1 MVMQARIRGA
11 GLSLS
16 VTERGERGSP
26 TVVLVHG
33 FPDTSSVWRPVAG
46 RLAAELHVVS
56 YDVRGAGRSD
66 APTDRAGYA
75 LPLLVE
81 DLAAVVD
88 GTSPDAPVHLVAH
101 DWGSIQGWE
110 AVTTR
115 GLADRF
121 ASFTS
126 ISGPPLDHAALWAR
140 RHRTLNPGDLRQM
153 LTQALH
159 SWYIAYFGIPLLPE
173 LMTRSPRVATLWA
186 AALHRVEHA
195 QTDGNWPAPTFG
207 VDFSHGVE
215 LYRANVFGRM
225 RRPVARRTEVPVQLI
240 VPGHDRY
247 VTPALLDG
255 LEEWTSLMW
264 RRPVDAGHWVIRSNP
279 DGVAAWVREVVSY
292 VEDGVESDALRR
304 HRIRSIPPAA

>member
-33 FPDTSSVWRPVAG
+33 FPDTSSVWRPVAE